1 MSTISY
7 EPCVFPPIPPVITG
21 QPVTALLDEPQ
32 LNRKAGWPQ
41 KQAQKQE
48 QNRETILL
56 THLPQVRLIAEN
68 IRSRIRFPIEVDDLI
83 GYGVLGL
90 MKAVERFDP
99 SRGILLKTYAEHRIR
114 GAILDGLRGM
124 DWVSRSIRQKEREY
138 QEKLHWAGDPSVH
151 SEAEE
156 FQEKA
161 GPKTGGRGYSPP
173 TLPVQIVYAGWN
185 LEDLEDMV
193 EKAHLQEAGSKSANN
208 PSTLFEHKEMRT
220 RLARAISHL
229 PRRNRKLLYLYYYR
243 ELSMKQIGRSLKVHE
258 SRVSQLH
265 ALTIERLRYIL
276 AGPRKT
282 KHLTVAK
289 DKKSSQQP
297 PGKPSKYRV
306 TACRS
311 SSVST
316 PMVSVGVSAR

>member
-1 MSTISY
+1 MSTIPN
-7 EPCVFPPIPPVITG
+7 EPCVFPPIPPVITS
-21 QPVTALLDEPQ
+21 QPVTALIDEPQ
-32 LNRKAGWPQ
+32 PIRKAGWPQ
-41 KQAQKQE
+41 AQE
-48 QNRETILL
+48 QDRETILL

-138 QEKLHWAGDPSVH
+138 QEKLHRAGDPSVH

-161 GPKTGGRGYSPP
+161 GPQTRGRGYSPTAP
-173 TLPVQIVYAGWN
+173 PVQIIYAGWK

-265 ALTIERLRYIL
+265 ALTIERLRNIL
-276 AGPRKT
+276 AGPCKT

-289 DKKSSQQP
+289 DKKSVQQP

>member
-1 MSTISY
+1 MSTIPH
-7 EPCVFPPIPPVITG
+7 EPCVFLPIPPVVTS
-21 QPVTALLDEPQ
+21 QLVTARLDEPQ
-32 LNRKAGWPQ
+32 LIRKAGWPQ
-41 KQAQKQE
+41 KQD
-48 QNRETILL
+48 RETILL
-56 THLPQVRLIAEN
+56 MHLPQVRLIAEN
-68 IRSRIRFPIEVDDLI
+68 IRGHLLFPIEIDDLI

-138 QEKLHWAGDPSVH
+138 QEKLHRAGDPSVN

-156 FQEKA
+156 LQEKA
-161 GPKTGGRGYSPP
+161 GLKTGGRGYSPP
-173 TLPVQIVYAGWN
+173 APPVQIIYAGWN
-185 LEDLEDMV
+185 LEDLGEMV

-208 PSTLFEHKEMRT
+208 PSTLFEHKEMRC

-243 ELSMKQIGRSLKVHE
+243 ELSMKEIGRNLKVHE

-265 ALTIERLRYIL
+265 AMTIDRLRNAL
-276 AGPRKT
+276 TGHKT
-282 KHLTVAK
+282 KRLTVIP
-289 DKKSSQQP
+289 DKKSPQQP
-297 PGKPSKYRV
+297 LRKLSKYRA
-306 TACRS
+306 TACKS

>member
-1 MSTISY
+1 MSTIPY

-32 LNRKAGWPQ
+32 LIRRTAGWP
-41 KQAQKQE
+41 KEQAQE
-48 QNRETILL
+48 QDRETILL

-90 MKAVERFDP
+90 MKAMERFDP

-138 QEKLHWAGDPSVH
+138 QEKLHRAGDPSAN

-156 FQEKA
+156 FQENA
-161 GPKTGGRGYSPP
+161 GAKTGGRGYTQP
-173 TLPVQIVYAGWN
+173 TLPVQIVYAGWK

-193 EKAHLQEAGSKSANN
+193 EKAHLQEAGSKSTNN
-208 PSTLFEHKEMRT
+208 PSTLFEHKEMRC
-220 RLARAISHL
+220 RLAHAISHL

-243 ELSMKQIGRSLKVHE
+243 ELSMKEIGQNLKVHE

-265 ALTIERLRYIL
+265 AMTIDRLRNAL
-276 AGPRKT
+276 ADRKT
-282 KHLTVAK
+282 SLTVTQN
-289 DKKSSQQP
+289 KKSPQQP
-297 PGKPSKYRV
+297 LRKLSKYRA